1 MLFLID
7 HLDTGGAPVVVRDLI
22 KGMHQAG
29 VQVTL
34 VVLSERVS
42 HELPEG
48 VELVTLP
55 LVMNTRAERRQRY
68 ARHAA
73 LLNDWLNGWL
83 EQQHSSRFQL
93 VLAHLHH
100 THQVVSRS
108 HLASQAWY
116 CLHSDPVTEF
126 LGGRNLVGRWA
137 KRFKVRALY
146 DRRRIVTVS
155 QGMLERLSSA
165 FNVNPAEG
173 VAIYNPLD
181 VDRITALS
189 SQRVVDVPPDYLL
202 FVGRVGARQK
212 RVDRLL
218 AAYQES
224 RLEIPLLLIGGGE
237 LSEVSSLI
245 NSMGLTDKVW
255 VLGARDNPYVYM
267 SQARAL
273 VLSSDYEGFPL
284 VLLEALACGTPVV
297 SVDCPTG
304 PSELLTGEL
313 RDFLV
318 PMDDIQAF
326 ANALQRVVDHPPAVP
341 MDIAE
346 QYGLESVVAR
356 YLALAEPHSEQR

>member
-42 HELPEG
+42 HKLPEG

-73 LLNDWLNGWL
+73 LLNDWL
-83 EQQHSSRFQL
+83 EQYSTRFQL
-93 VLAHLHH
+93 VVAHLHH

-116 CLHSDPVTEF
+116 CLHSDPVMDF
-126 LGGRNLVGRWA
+126 LGNRRGVGRWN
-137 KRFKVRALY
+137 KRRKVRALY
-146 DRRRIVTVS
+146 NRRKVVTVS
-155 QGMLERLSSA
+155 LGMLKRLTTH
-165 FNVNPAEG
+165 FNVVPSKG

-181 VDRITALS
+181 GKRIAVMSQQSAVDAPI
-189 SQRVVDVPPDYLL
+189 DYVL
-202 FVGRVGARQK
+202 FVGRVTSRPK

-224 RLEIPLLLIGGGE
+224 GLEIPLLLIGGGD

-255 VLGARDNPYVYM
+255 VLGARDNPYAYM

-346 QYGLESVVAR
+346 RYGLESVVAR